1 MTISQDKLEI
11 IMDYAICI
19 DWVVAFDG
27 KSKGNQHLHRVN
39 KIVIFLAEHEY
50 ADYEICV
57 AGGWLHD
64 LGLVKGN
71 KGHCFA
77 GVEPAK
83 EYLLEIGVDPE
94 DVDRV
99 THCIEAHDGEVE
111 AKTPEAQIVHD
122 ADTIDKMGPFGFI
135 RHVWKMSLIENLRG
149 AELLDFVR
157 NHIEKRESKLYFTF
171 SKELVKDLN
180 RTLDSFLSDRDSA
193 IAITESIMIQASQGI
208 TSDKVAEMIIEEHD
222 VDQDFLD
229 TVKSQMA
236 VDYLD

>member
-1 MTISQDKLEI
+1 MTIGQDKLEI

-39 KIVIFLAEHEY
+39 KIVVFLAEHEY
-50 ADYEICV
+50 ADYDICV

-71 KGHCFA
+71 KGHCFS

-83 EYLLEIGVDPE
+83 EYLIEIGVDPE

-111 AKTPEAQIVHD
+111 AKTPEAQVVHD
-122 ADTIDKMGPFGFI
+122 ADTIDKMGPFGYM
-135 RHVWKMSLIENLRG
+135 RHVWKISLIEDLDSAG
-149 AELLDFVR
+149 LLDFVR
-157 NHIEKRESKLYFTF
+157 NHIAERESKLHFTF

-180 RTLDSFLSDRDSA
+180 RTLDSFLSDRDAA
-193 IAITESIMIQASQGI
+193 IAITEAIAEHASEGI
-208 TSDKVAEMIIEEHD
+208 TSEKVAEMIIAEHD
-222 VDQDFLD
+222 VDEDFRD

>member
-11 IMDYAICI
+11 IMDYAICM

-71 KGHCFA
+71 KGHCFS

-111 AKTPEAQIVHD
+111 AKTPEAQVVHD

-135 RHVWKMSLIENLRG
+135 RHIWKISLIEDLRG

-157 NHIEKRESKLYFTF
+157 NHIEERESKLYFTF

-180 RTLDSFLSDRDSA
+180 RILDSFLSDRDSA
-193 IAITESIMIQASQGI
+193 IAIIDAIVEQASQGI
-208 TSDKVAEMIIEEHD
+208 TSEKVAEMIIEEHD
-222 VDQDFLD
+222 VDEDFLD